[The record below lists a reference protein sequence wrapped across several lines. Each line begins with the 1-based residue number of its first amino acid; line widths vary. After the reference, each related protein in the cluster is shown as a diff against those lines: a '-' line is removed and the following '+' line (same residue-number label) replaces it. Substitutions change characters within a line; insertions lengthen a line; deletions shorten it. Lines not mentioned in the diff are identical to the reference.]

1 MPQDTPESRTQ
12 VLMLVGSARRT
23 SFTRGLARAI
33 GRGLEAR
40 GAALTVVDLFET
52 PLPALDL
59 AARGRRTEHPDPA
72 VARLFRA
79 AETAQAFVL
88 ASPVYHNSYSSL
100 LKGALDHLMLR
111 DLRYRPVGLASHGG
125 RSTQAVDHLR
135 QVTRGLLGVAIP
147 TQVCT
152 REDDFSTPSPCDY
165 EVQDPDILARIDRF
179 AAELILFAKHLGALR
194 AEMEQT
200 KTAD

>member
-1 MPQDTPESRTQ
+1 MAQDPQI
-12 VLMLVGSARRT
+12 LMLVGSARRA

-33 GRGLEAR
+33 GRRLEAR

-59 AARGRRTEHPDPA
+59 AARAQRAAHPDPA
-72 VARLFRA
+72 AAHLFRA
-79 AETAQAFVL
+79 AETAEAYVL

-152 REDDFSTPSPCDY
+152 REDDFAAPAAATNPGDY

-179 AAELILFAKHLGALR
+179 AAELILFARHLRALR
-194 AEMEQT
+194 AEMEQAKAAT
-200 KTAD
+200 

>member
-1 MPQDTPESRTQ
+1 MSRDLQ
-12 VLMLVGSARRT
+12 IVMLVGSARRA
-23 SFTRGLARAI
+23 SFTRGLARGI
-33 GRGLEAR
+33 GRRLTAR

-59 AARGRRTEHPDPA
+59 AARAKRADHPDPA
-72 VARLFRA
+72 AARLFKA
-79 AETAQAFVL
+79 AEAADAYVL

-135 QVTRGLLGVAIP
+135 QVARGLLGVAIP

-152 REDDFSTPSPCDY
+152 GEDDFAAPGQDPDGY

-179 AAELILFAKHLGALR
+179 AAELILFAKHLRALR
-194 AEMEQT
+194 AEMARDQ
-200 KTAD
+200 AD